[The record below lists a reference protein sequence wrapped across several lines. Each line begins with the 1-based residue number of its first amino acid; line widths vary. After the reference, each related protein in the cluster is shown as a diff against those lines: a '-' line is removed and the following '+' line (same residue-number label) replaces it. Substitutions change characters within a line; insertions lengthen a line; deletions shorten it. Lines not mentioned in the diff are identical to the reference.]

1 MTNLVDF
8 AEAKKHI
15 GPRGPDCYTLSPE
28 RCALLQA
35 FWHWHG
41 CAECDEVPAVS
52 ELMDAV
58 LLSTNPSEP
67 FLAAEQKALI
77 AATVVWYWEAP
88 GSEID
93 DVEAHLRYLDALPDA
108 KMRELAAKLDEFVPS
123 WAAD

>member
-8 AEAKKHI
+8 AEAKKHT
-15 GPRGPDCYTLSPE
+15 GPRGPDRHTLSPE

-41 CAECDEVPAVS
+41 CAECAEVPAVS

-58 LLSTNPSEP
+58 LLSTNQSEP

-77 AATVVWYWEAP
+77 VATVFWYWE
-88 GSEID
+88 EIGGD
-93 DVEAHLRYLDALPDA
+93 ICDAEAHLRYLDALPDA
-108 KMRELAAKLDEFVPS
+108 APS
-123 WAAD
+123 HR